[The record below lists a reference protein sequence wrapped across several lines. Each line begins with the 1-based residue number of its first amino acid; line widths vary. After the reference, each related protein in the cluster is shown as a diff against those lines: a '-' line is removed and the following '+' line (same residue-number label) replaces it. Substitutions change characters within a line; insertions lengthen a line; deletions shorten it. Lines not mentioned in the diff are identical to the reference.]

1 MCHDCGDTFVITHKL
16 KSIARQQAWF
26 IKWIT
31 SKRTLKELS
40 KESGKS
46 IRTLQRLF
54 DSFLSK
60 PPQPQPINNQQAVLL
75 IDGTWFNRT
84 NCLIVYYDYQ
94 LRQVQ
99 WWRYTIR
106 ENTPEIVEDLKAL
119 KKRGVICAGATTDGG
134 KSLLLGLNS
143 VYPGIPKQRCLVHIQ
158 RLSLA
163 WLTRS
168 PKTQAGRSLRKLCLI
183 LNQLKTKKQCNQWTK
198 VFNSWNTKYSKFL
211 KERTIG
217 PDGKRWWYT
226 HKSLRKVRRY
236 ILNALPNMFLYLDH
250 PGLPKDTNILEGAI
264 FSPLKDIYRSHRGL
278 SPEKRANFLAWYLY
292 LKYQRR
298 GNTNTK

>member
-1 MCHDCGDTFVITHKL
+1 V
-16 KSIARQQAWF
+16 
-26 IKWIT
+26 T

-40 KESGKS
+40 KESSKS

-60 PPQPQPINNQQAVLL
+60 PPQPQPVSNQKSILL

-84 NCLIVYYDYQ
+84 NCLIVYYDYRLKRPQ
-94 LRQVQ
+94 Y
-99 WWRYTIR
+99 WRYTIR
-106 ENTPEIVEDLKAL
+106 ENAPEIVEDLESL
-119 KKRGVICAGATTDGG
+119 RDRGVICIGAVTDGG
-134 KSLLLGLNS
+134 KGLISALNH
-143 VYPGIPKQRCLVHIQ
+143 VYPDIPKQRCLVHIQ

-168 PKTQAGRSLRKLCLI
+168 PKTQAGRSLRKLCLA
-183 LNQLKTKKQCNQWTK
+183 LNQIKSKQQRDQWLKT
-198 VFNSWNTKYSKFL
+198 FNAWDIKYSKFL
-211 KERTIG
+211 KERTTG

-236 ILNALPNMFLYLDH
+236 ILNALPHMFLYLDH

-264 FSPLKDIYRSHRGL
+264 FAPLKDIYRSHRGL
-278 SPEKRANFLAWYLY
+278 SPDQRANFLAWYLY

-298 GNTNTK
+298 K